1 MASFQH
7 AQRVRGVGEDPGC
20 GRIETERREKEM
32 WIVAIAWMYVTLMM
46 ALAEATSPQGT
57 VLGAVFTF
65 LMYGV
70 GPLALVLYL
79 LGAPARRK
87 SIRQAEQA
95 ELLRLREQA
104 ARTEQPEQ
112 AATAQNA
119 PPNPEQGPVDATQ
132 QASASAQA
140 DGGGLPTAAPVAPVR
155 EEPPGR

>member
-1 MASFQH
+1 
-7 AQRVRGVGEDPGC
+7 
-20 GRIETERREKEM
+20 M

-87 SIRQAEQA
+87 AIREAEQA

-104 ARTEQPEQ
+104 SRAEQ

-119 PPNPEQGPVDATQ
+119 PPSPEQDA
-132 QASASAQA
+132 ADSARAQA
-140 DGGGLPTAAPVAPVR
+140 DGGGLPTAAPIAPVR

>member
-1 MASFQH
+1 
-7 AQRVRGVGEDPGC
+7 
-20 GRIETERREKEM
+20 M

-87 SIRQAEQA
+87 AIRQAEQA

-104 ARTEQPEQ
+104 SRAEQ

-119 PPNPEQGPVDATQ
+119 PPSPEQDA
-132 QASASAQA
+132 AGSARAQA
-140 DGGGLPTAAPVAPVR
+140 DGGGLPTAAPIAPVR